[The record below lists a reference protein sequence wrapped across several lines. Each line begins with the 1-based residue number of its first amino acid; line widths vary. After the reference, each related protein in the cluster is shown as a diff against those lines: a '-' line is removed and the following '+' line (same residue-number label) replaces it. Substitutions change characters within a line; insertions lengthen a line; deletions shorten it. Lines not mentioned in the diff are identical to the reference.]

1 MHGQLAPAGFR
12 PDRPAIVQVMASLI
26 KPAFRIAPVFCRL
39 WRGGGLSNGLKIWG
53 IAFFR
58 VLV

>member
-26 KPAFRIAPVFCRL
+26 KPAFRIAPRVL
-39 WRGGGLSNGLKIWG
+39 PVMAWRGPL
-53 IAFFR
+53 
-58 VLV
+58 